1 MTSAN
6 PILAARMVFSQKK
19 YVGLAAAIAIAFWTL
34 FNVLDELL
42 FFSPFLNFYYPL
54 PADAILGFVLSNIT
68 AALIGIV
75 VCMNLY
81 IVRNSRIGVGKSSL
95 FSGSFLGT
103 ASSMCASCSSVGF
116 YLVTT
121 FGAAGVA
128 TSSFLSNYQIP
139 LRLIAVGLLIWAY
152 YSAHRRITSSCRV
165 D

>member
-1 MTSAN
+1 MTSAD
-6 PILAARMVFSQKK
+6 PAFAVRMVFSQKK
-19 YVGLAAAIAIAFWTL
+19 YVATAIAVAAAFWIL
-34 FNVLDELL
+34 FNFLDQLL

-54 PADAILGFVLSNIT
+54 PGDAIPGFILSIVT
-68 AALIGIV
+68 SALMGIIV
-75 VCMNLY
+75 AMNMY
-81 IVRNSRIGVGKSSL
+81 IIRDSRRGVNKSSL

-139 LRLIAVGLLIWAY
+139 LRLIAIGFLIWAY
-152 YSAHRRITSSCRV
+152 YSAHRKITRSCRI

>member
-1 MTSAN
+1 
-6 PILAARMVFSQKK
+6 MVFSEKK
-19 YVGLAAAIAIAFWTL
+19 YVTLAVVIAVAFWIL
-34 FNVLDELL
+34 FNVLDQLL
-42 FFSPFLNFYYPL
+42 FFSPLLNFYYPI
-54 PADAILGFVLSNIT
+54 PDDAIPGFILSIVT
-68 AALIGIV
+68 SVLIGIV

-81 IVRNSRIGVGKSSL
+81 IFRNSRIGVGKSSL

-116 YLVTT
+116 YLVTI
-121 FGAAGVA
+121 FGAAGIA
-128 TSSFLSNYQIP
+128 TSSFLANYQIP